1 MPPPFLVSIDL
12 KQVQT
17 PSEQGLDLKTISYL
31 DNVFVDVTPDTLE
44 DAHVFL
50 QQNFGRFNIY
60 LNVTAIDSLNEVVS
74 LLNEGAGKVFVQFYM
89 LKELV
94 EERCIDVE
102 RLVVTLD
109 HSVDE
114 GNPKEQAKEIE
125 EDLRAIVGEQ
135 DVGIHL
141 RDVHEWELLDA
152 LHEKHGS
159 KGWPLR
165 YASLSH
171 PTIDTYCK
179 TANKGTIPIIPAKDL
194 TTDMTKDAHLVP
206 AALLLW
212 TSLKTERADKLVTTI
227 VSDQRGQSLGL
238 AYSSF
243 DSVVQTL
250 KTGEGHYYSRSRKG
264 LWRKGVT
271 SGHTQ
276 ELVSIGVDCD
286 MDCLQYVVRQKGP
299 GTIDRRG
306 MVLSMA
312 DNGRLLSL

>member
-1 MPPPFLVSIDL
+1 MAPPFLVSIDL
-12 KQVQT
+12 ESAQT
-17 PSEQGLDLKTISYL
+17 NPEQGLDLKTISYL
-31 DNVFVDVTPDTLE
+31 DNVFVIVTPDTLKN
-44 DAHVFL
+44 AHVFL
-50 QQNFGRFNIY
+50 QQNFGRFTIY
-60 LNVTAIDSLNEVVS
+60 LDVTAIDSINEVVL

-94 EERCIDVE
+94 EERCIDLE

-109 HSVDE
+109 HSACE
-114 GNPKEQAKEIE
+114 GDPTEAAIEIE
-125 EDLRAIVGEQ
+125 SDLRAIVGEK

-141 RDVHEWELLDA
+141 HNVHEWQLLDA
-152 LHEKHGS
+152 LHERHGL

-165 YASLSH
+165 YASLAH
-171 PTIDTYCK
+171 PTIDTYCR
-179 TANKGTIPIIPAKDL
+179 TAAKGTIPIIPANDL
-194 TTDMTKDAHLVP
+194 TTDMTKQAHLIP

-212 TSLKTERADKLVTTI
+212 TSLQTERPDKLVTTI

-243 DSVVQTL
+243 DSVVMTL

-299 GTIDRRG
+299 GMSD
-306 MVLSMA
+306 SNA
-312 DNGRLLSL
+312 A

>member
-1 MPPPFLVSIDL
+1 MAPPFLVSINL
-12 KQVQT
+12 KHAQKN
-17 PSEQGLDLKTISYL
+17 PEEGLNLKTISYL
-31 DNVFVDVTPDTLE
+31 DNVVVIVTRDTVE
-44 DAHVFL
+44 DAHAFL
-50 QQNFGRFNIY
+50 QQNFGRFTIY
-60 LNVTAIDSLNEVVS
+60 LDVTAIDSISEVVS

-94 EERCIDVE
+94 EERCIDLE

-109 HSVDE
+109 HSACE
-114 GNPKEQAKEIE
+114 GDPKEKAKEIE
-125 EDLRAIVGEQ
+125 KELETIVGKQ

-141 RDVHEWELLDA
+141 HNVHEWELLDA
-152 LHEKHGS
+152 LHERHGL

-165 YASLSH
+165 YASLAH

-179 TANKGTIPIIPAKDL
+179 TAAKGTIPIIPAKGL
-194 TTDMTKDAHLVP
+194 TTDMTKHAHLIP

-212 TSLKTERADKLVTTI
+212 TSLQTEREDKLVTTI
-227 VSDQRGQSLGL
+227 VSDERGQSLGL

-286 MDCLQYVVRQKGP
+286 MDCLQYVVRQMGP
-299 GTIDRRG
+299 GKLDRH
-306 MVLSMA
+306 V
-312 DNGRLLSL
+312 